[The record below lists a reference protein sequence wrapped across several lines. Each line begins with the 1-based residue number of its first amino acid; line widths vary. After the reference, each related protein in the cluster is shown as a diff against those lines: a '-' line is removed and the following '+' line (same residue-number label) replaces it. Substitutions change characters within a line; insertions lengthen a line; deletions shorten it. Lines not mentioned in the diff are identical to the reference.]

1 MMKTLKSLYA
11 FLMLGLLSLP
21 NFLMAQD
28 SSGTYID
35 NLNVQDSSYM
45 SQDLLAD
52 TEQASSGS
60 NTTVIIIVAVVVI
73 VVVAFLILRKKKK
86 K

>member
-60 NTTVIIIVAVVVI
+60 NTTVIIIVVVV
-73 VVVAFLILRKKKK
+73 VVAVVAFLILRKKKK

>member
-60 NTTVIIIVAVVVI
+60 NTTVIIIVAVVVV

>member
-1 MMKTLKSLYA
+1 MKTLKSLYA

-35 NLNVQDSSYM
+35 NLNTQDSSYM
-45 SQDLLAD
+45 SQDLLAG
-52 TEQASSGS
+52 TEEASSSGS
-60 NTTVIIIVAVVVI
+60 STVVIIIVAVVV
-73 VVVAFLILRKKKK
+73 VAVVAFILLRKKKK
-86 K
+86 